1 MPSICEERSASFL
14 TYMETKSPML
24 GIRDDNPS
32 SVAIFLLA
40 SISFVSSSPDTSIGG
55 LGGRGA
61 GRKDS

>member
-1 MPSICEERSASFL
+1 
-14 TYMETKSPML
+14 METKSPML

-40 SISFVSSSPDTSIGG
+40 SISFVRSSPDISIGG

-61 GRKDS
+61 GGKDL

>member
-1 MPSICEERSASFL
+1 
-14 TYMETKSPML
+14 ML

-40 SISFVSSSPDTSIGG
+40 SISFVRSSPDISIGG

-61 GRKDS
+61 AKMGHWLAFQALSLYKISVHYSALLV

>member
-1 MPSICEERSASFL
+1 
-14 TYMETKSPML
+14 ML

-40 SISFVSSSPDTSIGG
+40 SISFVRSSPDTSIGG

-61 GRKDS
+61 GRKIYKPFRLIDYLQMFQLYLS